1 MSKKS
6 ASTHTDWHK
15 AIFCAVQLDLKDYA
29 HLLEYKKELSLS
41 SNNNRIDFL
50 VIKKLSD
57 FQIPK
62 HIASIFRTHNLFE
75 AKGNGSTLSKNAYY
89 KTNGHAGYYI
99 TNYEGSNPL
108 DRRDITL
115 TFPTFRYPRKLFK
128 HLTKECNK
136 TIENPFP
143 GVYYILNEVYA
154 TQVLVINELSPEEV
168 LFLHCLSPKSSPIL
182 INNLTKDYELNKNNE
197 LYVDYM
203 NQFFKSHK
211 KGEKPMVCEGLL
223 NYFETSSEEIA
234 EKTREQD
241 RQFYLPQIEALIAQV
256 KELTSKNN
264 QLSSENSQL
273 LFQLEQ
279 MQNNIAY

>member
-6 ASTHTDWHK
+6 TSTHTDWHK

-75 AKGNGSTLSKNAYY
+75 AKGNGSTLTKDAYY

-99 TNYEGSNPL
+99 TNYEGSNTL
-108 DRRDITL
+108 DRREVTL

-143 GVYYILNEVYA
+143 GVYYILNEMYA
-154 TQVLVINELSPEEV
+154 TQVLVINELY
-168 LFLHCLSPKSSPIL
+168 I
-182 INNLTKDYELNKNNE
+182 
-197 LYVDYM
+197 DYM

-223 NYFETSSEEIA
+223 NYFGTSSEEIA

-241 RQFYLPQIEALIAQV
+241 RQFYLPQIEELIAKN
-256 KELTSKNN
+256 KELTSVLEERTK
-264 QLSSENSQL
+264 L
-273 LFQLEQ
+273 LT
-279 MQNNIAY
+279 QNNITY

>member
-6 ASTHTDWHK
+6 TSTHTDWHK

-75 AKGNGSTLSKNAYY
+75 AKGNGSTLTKDAYY

-99 TNYEGSNPL
+99 TNYEGSNTL
-108 DRRDITL
+108 DRREVTL

-143 GVYYILNEVYA
+143 GVYYISKEMYA
-154 TQVLVINELSPEEV
+154 TQVIVIKELLPEDSMY
-168 LFLHCLSPKSSPIL
+168 LHCLTPEINNPNL
-182 INNLTKDYELNKNNE
+182 INTLTNDCNSYKDNK
-197 LYVDYM
+197 LYISYM
-203 NQFFKSHK
+203 NQFFYFHT
-211 KGEKPMVCEGLL
+211 KGEPTMVCEGVLH
-223 NYFETSSEEIA
+223 YFGTSSEEIA
-234 EKTREQD
+234 EKIREQD
-241 RQFYLPQIEALIAQV
+241 KQIYLPQIERLTDNVNLLTDKIAHL
-256 KELTSKNN
+256 E
-264 QLSSENSQL
+264 QL
-273 LFQLEQ
+273 LAEH
-279 MQNNIAY
+279 NIAY